1 MIRSRSTALRI
12 PRGRRKALHR
22 RAVFASEAAP
32 PRRDT
37 MRDQSLINR
46 ESEFM
51 TPLNRLRFQRSS
63 GYFSAY
69 GIGSGAGFR
78 RGMLEP
84 LVAMQRVALVR
95 LDQRGIH
102 VQRRHSRRL
111 MLLVHLATLD
121 KAQQ

>member
-63 GYFSAY
+63 GYFISAY
-69 GIGSGAGFR
+69 GVKPGDGHDDGGEAPQCPAWLPEKSGDGRPDNASWR
-78 RGMLEP
+78 T
-84 LVAMQRVALVR
+84 
-95 LDQRGIH
+95 
-102 VQRRHSRRL
+102 S
-111 MLLVHLATLD
+111 
-121 KAQQ
+121 

>member
-69 GIGSGAGFR
+69 GVKPVGKAPGQALTDHADRKRSAAQHTEGSIA
-78 RGMLEP
+78 E
-84 LVAMQRVALVR
+84 RVDALGVKVVVE
-95 LDQRGIH
+95 H
-102 VQRRHSRRL
+102 
-111 MLLVHLATLD
+111 A
-121 KAQQ
+121 AQNLPN